1 MNNDLFLKLGL
12 RSPEPDAILHSIEI
26 FGIPGSYTKAG
37 EPTITPKTRKFFDDL
52 IARTIF
58 REARRLPDCDFE
70 YLKIW
75 LYDTETP
82 DAERGYDVPQLDN
95 RDLEIRSNQVS
106 SQLQF
111 IYVLDNALTG
121 NEYQQWRQTTNR
133 LFRPLF
139 MNFTIPPEPPSELT
153 DNSLFQAFVE
163 SPLGKAFQS
172 FSQNLDPNVELKK
185 SLFFNALIIQID

>member
-1 MNNDLFLKLGL
+1 MNKDLFLRLGL
-12 RSPEPDAILHSIEI
+12 RSPEPDAILNSIEI

-37 EPTITPKTRKFFDDL
+37 EPIITPKTRKFFDDL

-58 REARRLPDCDFE
+58 QEARRLPDCDFE

-82 DAERGYDVPQLDN
+82 DAERGYDVPQLDA
-95 RDLEIRSNQVS
+95 RDLEIRSNQFS
-106 SQLQF
+106 SKIQV

-121 NEYQQWRQTTNR
+121 DEYQQWRRTTNR

-139 MNFTIPPEPPSELT
+139 RNFTMPPEPPSELT
-153 DNSLFQAFVE
+153 ENPMFQAFVE

-172 FSQNLDPNVELKK
+172 FNKNLDPNLELKK
-185 SLFFNALIIQID
+185 NLFFNALIIQID

>member
-1 MNNDLFLKLGL
+1 MNKDLFLRLGL

-58 REARRLPDCDFE
+58 QEARRLPDCDFE

-75 LYDTETP
+75 LYDTEIP
-82 DAERGYDVPQLDN
+82 DAERGYDVPQLDA
-95 RDLEIRSNQVS
+95 RDLEIPSDQVS

-111 IYVLDNALTG
+111 IYVLDNELTG

-139 MNFTIPPEPPSELT
+139 RNFTMPPEPPSELT
-153 DNSLFQAFVE
+153 ENPMFQALVE
-163 SPLGKAFQS
+163 SPLGQVLQS
-172 FSQNLDPNVELKK
+172 FNKNLDPNLELKK
-185 SLFFNALIIQID
+185 NLFFNALIIQID

>member
-1 MNNDLFLKLGL
+1 MNKDLFLRLGL
-12 RSPEPDAILHSIEI
+12 RSPEPDAILNSIEI

-58 REARRLPDCDFE
+58 QEARRLPDCNFE

-82 DAERGYDVPQLDN
+82 DAERGYDVPQLDA
-95 RDLEIRSNQVS
+95 RDLEIRSNQFS

-111 IYVLDNALTG
+111 IYVLDNPLTVD
-121 NEYQQWRQTTNR
+121 EYQQWRQTTNR

-139 MNFTIPPEPPSELT
+139 RNFTMPPEPPSELT
-153 DNSLFQAFVE
+153 ENPMFQAFVE

-172 FSQNLDPNVELKK
+172 FNKNLDPNLELKK
-185 SLFFNALIIQID
+185 NLFFNALIIQID

>member
-1 MNNDLFLKLGL
+1 MNKDLFLRLGL
-12 RSPEPDAILHSIEI
+12 RSPEPDAILNSIEI

-58 REARRLPDCDFE
+58 QEARRLPDCNFE

-82 DAERGYDVPQLDN
+82 DAERGYDVPQLDA
-95 RDLEIRSNQVS
+95 RDLEIRSNQFS

-111 IYVLDNALTG
+111 IYVLDNPLTG
-121 NEYQQWRQTTNR
+121 DEHQQWRQTTNR

-139 MNFTIPPEPPSELT
+139 RNFTMPPEPPSELT
-153 DNSLFQAFVE
+153 ENPMFQAFVE

-172 FSQNLDPNVELKK
+172 FNKNLDPNLELKK
-185 SLFFNALIIQID
+185 NLFFNALIIQID